1 VICFVMKIT
10 RMIYIEDLVREL
22 PASVR
27 YLREKG
33 IKCLECGEPVWG
45 TLEEAAR
52 VKGFADEDIDRFV
65 DDLKKMSADK
75 D

>member
-1 VICFVMKIT
+1 MKIT
-10 RMIYIEDLVREL
+10 KMVYIEDLVREI

-33 IKCLECGEPVWG
+33 IKCLQCGEPVWG

-52 VKGFADEDIDRFV
+52 VKGFGDEDIDRFV
-65 DDLKKMSADK
+65 DELNKNSADN